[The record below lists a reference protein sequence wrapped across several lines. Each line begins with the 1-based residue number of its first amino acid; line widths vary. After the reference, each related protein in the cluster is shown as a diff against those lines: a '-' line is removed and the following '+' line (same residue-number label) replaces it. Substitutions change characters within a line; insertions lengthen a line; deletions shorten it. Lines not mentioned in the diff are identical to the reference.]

1 MSASLP
7 SGSAAGHASDIYLH
21 VKTRRAGKIKG
32 EASAPDHADDIVVS
46 AWNWGLSAGS
56 ALGSGQATARRSYK
70 HLGIVKGID
79 SASTGLMSAL
89 ATNDEVK
96 EARLAMRRA
105 GDEQADY
112 FSIVLGGARVSSVEI
127 DVDAAGTPIE
137 RVQFSFTRV
146 DVEYR
151 RQEKSGQ
158 AGASSLF
165 SDEVLPK

>member
-1 MSASLP
+1 MPGSLP
-7 SGSAAGHASDIYLH
+7 TGSAAGIASDIFLH

-32 EASAPDHADDIVVS
+32 EAKAPDHADDIVVS

-70 HLGIVKGID
+70 HLSIVKAID

-89 ATNDEVK
+89 ASNDEVK
-96 EARLAMRRA
+96 EARLAMRKA
-105 GDEQADY
+105 GEEQADY
-112 FSIVLGGARVSSVEI
+112 FAIVLGGARVAAIDI
-127 DVDAAGTPIE
+127 DVDDDGTPVE
-137 RVQFSFTRV
+137 RVQFSFTKV

-151 RQEKSGQ
+151 RQEGSGQ

-165 SDEVLPK
+165 SDEVLPR